1 MIHSVLEGKYT
12 PLHAMFS
19 TIRSFRHLLAGCA
32 CLSCLSVAAAQE
44 ESTPPA
50 ASQATPAAPKVIT
63 LEMHGD
69 IKRHYLP
76 LLGQNSFPYIFASED
91 TDYFLAMFSGGYL
104 RFFVIPWESMC
115 PTFIEQD
122 RMDVILGGSD
132 AGDDMSRQVCDLDLE
147 KAVMYKNY
155 FALYD
160 FSDNIQFYRADG
172 KRIASV
178 REANTV
184 RDKVSADNP
193 EELPVYLELKQ
204 KIANGSI
211 GPEAKVL
218 QSNVIP
224 PSVEKAWEEREAA
237 GLYYTQENGKLIFHS
252 AGQSSVVADISNKPI
267 LKEYQRNMT
276 EDMSVFVWLCGS
288 LAPVEGTEE
297 SYPHARKVQDQ
308 EWYIVFADASGKI
321 VSEKTVPSTCDY
333 PLDTYRK
340 YRKCSEAKFTPQP
353 LGDNVLLLSGIVDK
367 KDRYRCY
374 HYFEYAVISP
384 EGKQIATLLSPC
396 YIYAFPYKIRNSYLL
411 FSSNY
416 EPFTDS
422 PCHGCCAAF
431 IVLPCEDIDE

>member
-1 MIHSVLEGKYT
+1 MRENI
-12 PLHAMFS
+12 PLYYAMFS

-44 ESTPPA
+44 EPTPPA

-63 LEMHGD
+63 LKMHGD

-76 LLGQNSFPYIFASED
+76 FLGQNSFPYIFASED
-91 TDYFLAMFSGGYL
+91 TDYFLAMFNRGGDL

-122 RMDVILGGSD
+122 EIDVILGGSD
-132 AGDDMSRQVCDLDLE
+132 VGDDMSRQVYDLE
-147 KAVMYKNY
+147 LDKAVMYKNY
-155 FALYD
+155 FALYG

-184 RDKVSADNP
+184 RDKAYAENP
-193 EELPVYLELKQ
+193 EEFPVYLELKQ

-224 PSVEKAWEEREAA
+224 PSVQKAWEEREAA

-252 AGQSSVVADISNKPI
+252 AGKSSVVADISNKPI

-416 EPFTDS
+416 KPFTDD

-431 IVLPCEDIDE
+431 IVLPCEAIDE

>member
-1 MIHSVLEGKYT
+1 
-12 PLHAMFS
+12 MFS

-384 EGKQIATLLSPC
+384 EGKQIATLLSPY

-416 EPFTDS
+416 KPFTDD

-431 IVLPCEDIDE
+431 IVLPCEAIDE

>member
-1 MIHSVLEGKYT
+1 MRENI
-12 PLHAMFS
+12 PLHHAMFS

-50 ASQATPAAPKVIT
+50 ASQATTEAPKVIT
-63 LEMHGD
+63 LKLRGD

-76 LLGQNSFPYIFASED
+76 FLGQNSFPYIFASED
-91 TDYFLAMFSGGYL
+91 TDYFLAMFNRGGDL

-122 RMDVILGGSD
+122 EIDVILGGSD
-132 AGDDMSRQVCDLDLE
+132 AGDDMSRQVCDLELD

-155 FALYD
+155 FALYG

-178 REANTV
+178 REANIV
-184 RDKVSADNP
+184 RDKAYTENP
-193 EELPVYLELKQ
+193 EEFPVYLELKQ

-237 GLYYTQENGKLIFHS
+237 GLYYTQEKGKLIFHS

-297 SYPHARKVQDQ
+297 SYPHVRKVQDQ

-333 PLDTYRK
+333 PLDTYQ
-340 YRKCSEAKFTPQP
+340 KCSEAKFTPQP
-353 LGDNVLLLSGIVDK
+353 LGDNVLLISGFVDSNNRH
-367 KDRYRCY
+367 DCY
-374 HYFEYAVISP
+374 HYFEYSVISP

-416 EPFTDS
+416 KPFTDY
-422 PCHGCCAAF
+422 PCHGCAAF
-431 IVLPCEDIDE
+431 IVLPSEAIDE

>member
-1 MIHSVLEGKYT
+1 
-12 PLHAMFS
+12 MFS
-19 TIRSFRHLLAGCA
+19 TIRSFRPLLAGCA

-44 ESTPPA
+44 EPTPPA
-50 ASQATPAAPKVIT
+50 ASQATTAASKVIT
-63 LEMHGD
+63 LKLHGD

-76 LLGQNSFPYIFASED
+76 FLGQNSFPYIFASED
-91 TDYFLAMFSGGYL
+91 TDYFLAMFNRGGDL

-122 RMDVILGGSD
+122 EIDVILGGSD
-132 AGDDMSRQVCDLDLE
+132 AGDDMSRQVCDLELD

-155 FALYD
+155 FALYG

-184 RDKVSADNP
+184 RDKAYAENP
-193 EELPVYLELKQ
+193 EEFPVYLELKQ

-224 PSVEKAWEEREAA
+224 PSVQKAWEEREAA

-252 AGQSSVVADISNKPI
+252 AGQSSVVADISSKPI

-297 SYPHARKVQDQ
+297 SDPHVRKVQDQ

-340 YRKCSEAKFTPQP
+340 CSEAKFTPQP
-353 LGDNVLLLSGIVDK
+353 LGDDVLLLSGFVDNK
-367 KDRYRCY
+367 ERYGYY

-416 EPFTDS
+416 EPFTDY
-422 PCHGCCAAF
+422 PRHGCADF
-431 IVLPCEDIDE
+431 IVLPCEAIDE

>member
-1 MIHSVLEGKYT
+1 
-12 PLHAMFS
+12 
-19 TIRSFRHLLAGCA
+19 
-32 CLSCLSVAAAQE
+32 
-44 ESTPPA
+44 
-50 ASQATPAAPKVIT
+50 
-63 LEMHGD
+63 
-69 IKRHYLP
+69 
-76 LLGQNSFPYIFASED
+76 
-91 TDYFLAMFSGGYL
+91 
-104 RFFVIPWESMC
+104 
-115 PTFIEQD
+115 
-122 RMDVILGGSD
+122 MDVILGGSD
-132 AGDDMSRQVCDLDLE
+132 AGDNMSRQVCDLDLE

-155 FALYD
+155 FALYN
-160 FSDNIQFYRADG
+160 FCNNIQFYRADG
-172 KRIASV
+172 KRLASV
-178 REANTV
+178 VEVNTV
-184 RDKVSADNP
+184 RDKVSAENP

-252 AGQSSVVADISNKPI
+252 AGKSSVVADISNKPI

-288 LAPVEGTEE
+288 LVPVEGTEE
-297 SYPHARKVQDQ
+297 SYPHARKVQVQDQ

-321 VSEKTVPSTCDY
+321 VSKKTVPSTCDY
-333 PLDTYRK
+333 PLDT

-353 LGDNVLLLSGIVDK
+353 LGDNVLLLSGVVDK
-367 KDRYRCY
+367 KDRYGCY

-416 EPFTDS
+416 EPFTDY
-422 PCHGCCAAF
+422 PCYGCAAF
-431 IVLPCEDIDE
+431 IVLPCEAIDE